1 MQLNINRVLSVGSY
15 LNPPSARFEKL
26 KQTKVFVDKTGIF
39 EILNENI
46 NTENCFFCLSRPRR
60 FGKSVT
66 AQMLCSYY
74 ARGIDSS
81 PLFDEL
87 KIASFDDYKK
97 HLNQYDVIFIN
108 ISDEF
113 ARASHNVKSMT
124 DYLTKTI
131 VRELKEAY
139 PNSEISTPEFLDLA
153 LQEVY
158 NYSKVPFVVVLDE
171 WDWIMREKKEDP
183 DSLKKYLEWLKA
195 IFKDKLYIGLA
206 YMTGILPIKKY
217 GNQSALNMF
226 NEPSMTDP
234 DNFAPFI
241 GFTEN
246 EVQSLCNEFKMNFN
260 QMQQWYDGCSFT
272 DVPHIYNPNS
282 VVKSISRKRFGS
294 YWTKTETFESLQ
306 EYIDMNMEGLRDDI
320 VKLIAGED
328 VVVNVAKFQN
338 DMVTFKTKNDVLTLL
353 IHLGYLAIKPDSD
366 IRVDNISKFVVHI
379 PNEEIKMEFRNIVED
394 NEKYSGVYNLIS
406 KSYDLLNDIWSLNS
420 DAVAKV
426 FDEAHQDH
434 TSILTYNDENSL
446 SCVISLSLELS
457 TTDTYNVIRELPTG
471 KGYANLVYLPKPG
484 INKPALLIELK
495 YDKSAQSAITQIKEK
510 NYLQFFKD
518 YKGEVLLVGIN
529 YSKDTKTHQCI
540 IEKAVI

>member
-1 MQLNINRVLSVGSY
+1 
-15 LNPPSARFEKL
+15 
-26 KQTKVFVDKTGIF
+26 
-39 EILNENI
+39 
-46 NTENCFFCLSRPRR
+46 
-60 FGKSVT
+60 
-66 AQMLCSYY
+66 MLCSYY
-74 ARGIDSS
+74 SRGEDSS
-81 PLFDEL
+81 SQFDSL
-87 KIASFDDYKK
+87 KIAKSTSYKK
-97 HLNQYDVIFIN
+97 HLNQYNVIFIN
-108 ISDEF
+108 MSLEFNSARYDVNQMIS
-113 ARASHNVKSMT
+113 SITSSIVK
-124 DYLTKTI
+124 
-131 VRELKEAY
+131 ELKEAY
-139 PNSEISTPEFLDLA
+139 PKVVFNSPDKLYESLDD
-153 LQEVY
+153 VFSV
-158 NYSKVPFVVVLDE
+158 SKVPFVFIVDE
-171 WDWIMREKKEDP
+171 WDRIMREKKEDAQ
-183 DSLKKYLEWLKA
+183 SLKLYLEWLEG
-195 IFKDKLYIGLA
+195 IFKDQSYIALA

-226 NEPSMTDP
+226 NEFSMTDP

-241 GFTEN
+241 GFTEM

-260 QMQQWYDGCSFT
+260 QMQQWYDGYSFT

-338 DMVTFKTKNDVLTLL
+338 DTFTFKTKNDVLTLL

-379 PNEEIKMEFRNIVED
+379 PNEEIKMEFRNVVED
-394 NEKYSGVYNLIS
+394 NPNYSGVYNLIY
-406 KSYDLLNDIWSLNS
+406 KSYELLKDIWSLNN

-426 FDEAHQDH
+426 LDEAHQDH

-446 SCVISLSLELS
+446 SCVISLSLVLS

-471 KGYANLVYLPKPG
+471 KGYADLVYLPKKG
-484 INKPALLIELK
+484 VDKPALLIELK

-540 IEKAVI
+540 IEKAQI